1 MKNLRKVIAIF
12 CLLILYAYFINIYN
26 FPTNIVVYNNDNL
39 NYRLCPFLSLKG
51 DIQTSSAKNN
61 YLTYDLSL
69 NFGNKKL
76 KNVELTVAENV
87 KIVPIR

>member
-12 CLLILYAYFINIYN
+12 CLLFLYAYFINIYN